1 MAEVYTEELEI
12 NEGLSDDEA
21 QGILAGQLNDAIDFI
36 DSVVS
41 PVRAE
46 AERYYLGDEFGNE
59 EEGRSQVISL
69 DVRDTIQ
76 AIMPSLMRVF
86 FSGEHTVEFAP
97 QGPEDIEVAKQA
109 TDYVNYIVNRDNHGY
124 QVLYDA
130 FLDSLMKKAGFVK
143 FYWDDSQE
151 VVSYDFDGYG
161 DKEIAVLNSDPTVEI
176 NRIESEQE
184 IAEDGTVLSSGYS
197 GSYSR
202 VSDKGQIKIESVPPE
217 EFLISRNARDVH
229 TADLVAH
236 RRYITLSELVE
247 MGYDYD
253 MVAQYA
259 THDDDF
265 QFNPEADVRNPTLT
279 NYSDN
284 TDPTMRRA
292 LYIESYVR
300 LDADGDN
307 RAELRKVCTIGESFE
322 VINNTPTDHVPFAV
336 FHCHKEPHTFFG
348 MSVADVTSDLQKVK
362 SMVLRASLDSLA
374 LSTHPRVAFVE
385 GQANIDD
392 LLNTEVG
399 GIIRMRAPGAVTPF
413 NVPFVGKEAYSMLE
427 YMDLVRENR
436 TGISR
441 ASDGLDPSALQSSTN
456 LAVAQTISASQQRTE
471 MIARGFA
478 ETGMKD
484 LFMGIYR
491 LVVKHQ
497 DKQRM
502 VRLRNDFVPID
513 PRSWTTSMDVVSNVA
528 LGGSN
533 DAQRMGML
541 QQIAAK
547 QEQILQQ
554 LGPQNPLVTVQ
565 QYYQTLTQIIEL
577 AGFKDPSRFFS
588 DPAMFQGVPQ
598 QEQKPDVN
606 EMLAEV
612 QMQSIQA
619 DIQKKAAELEL
630 RREEMMR
637 NDDRLRDKD
646 DSETLLKIAEL
657 EARYGTQI
665 DVAQIRAQTD
675 KDRELLR
682 SVQNG

>member
-12 NEGLSDDEA
+12 NEGLSDDEV

-59 EEGRSQVISL
+59 EEGRSQVVSL

-161 DKEIAVLNSDPTVEI
+161 EKEIAVLNSDPTVEI
-176 NRIESEQE
+176 NRIESQQE

-202 VSDKGQIKIESVPPE
+202 VADRGQIKIESVPPE

-336 FHCHKEPHTFFG
+336 FHCSKEPHTFFG
-348 MSVADVTSDLQKVK
+348 MSIADVTSDLQKVK

-456 LAVAQTISASQQRTE
+456 LAVAQTISASKQRTE

-513 PRSWTTSMDVVSNVA
+513 PSVWNTSMDVVSNVA
-528 LGGSN
+528 LGGTD
-533 DAQRMGML
+533 DAQRMAML
-541 QQIAAK
+541 QQIAGK

-554 LGPQNPLVTVQ
+554 LGPQNPLVTTQ

-588 DPAMFQGVPQ
+588 DPATFQGAPQ

-682 SVQNG
+682 TVQNG